1 MTNPFHEPQTKIL
14 REAFP
19 DIDACLIDEALW
31 TAKGN
36 IHTAFE
42 ILLAFNNQ
50 GTNNTLLPNFA
61 KSPTVREELAQWR
74 QELRRESK
82 LKAEKSIH
90 QKSRNGLPFGSPASN
105 PFQYIPFENN
115 RIGYQQGPPLQQ
127 EARNNSQRP
136 LVQSFHDNSNCFNS
150 ACQEYHNTPRLS
162 STRSSTNH
170 SSLAPALPPRRSN
183 TTSNTNTSI
192 YATVNR
198 NSSINNLPT
207 FSQSSSSL
215 NSYLQERRPEHTSSN
230 PFEEPDIPPPAY
242 SEIQRDTVI
251 HLNP

>member
-19 DIDACLIDEALW
+19 VIDACLIDEALW

-90 QKSRNGLPFGSPASN
+90 QKRNSLPFGSSASS
-105 PFQYIPFENN
+105 
-115 RIGYQQGPPLQQ
+115 PPLQQ
-127 EARNNSQRP
+127 ESRNNSQCP
-136 LVQSFHDNSNCFNS
+136 LAQSFHNNSNYFNS
-150 ACQEYHNTPRLS
+150 ACQEYHNAPQLS
-162 STRSSTNH
+162 STRSSTIH
-170 SSLAPALPPRRSN
+170 PSLAPALPPRRSN
-183 TTSNTNTSI
+183 ATPNTNTSI

-198 NSSINNLPT
+198 NSSINNLST
-207 FSQSSSSL
+207 FSQSSSSI
-215 NSYLQERRPEHTSSN
+215 NSYSQERHPEYTSSN